1 MRHGTALSP
10 GGADEVPPRPGVAG
24 LPGAPPLSRGAG
36 HLQLPGQPGGA
47 GRRLVQPVDPAHPVC
62 LHVLPPRPVR
72 RVLRLAVA
80 AGARRPQLERC
91 PHRPGASACALPGQA
106 AAGRG
111 GVRPGHGPHRPALS
125 PQRQAGRYL
134 RPPAPGAARLAGLRR
149 PGLYGGVRRTALPQ
163 SGHPRLRPAGSH
175 RPGGWNLRPAPYQP
189 GLRRRLSLLP
199 ALPGYAG
206 QQPPDG
212 PAPPLLSGGLRVLP
226 SALLS
231 AGRTAAARM
240 PPGKHTRVP
249 YVLRA
254 KRSFRRQEGL

>member
-1 MRHGTALSP
+1 MVLRCLRAELMKCRRAPVWLAFLVLPLFPAVLGTFN
-10 GGADEVPPRPGVAG
+10 
-24 LPGAPPLSRGAG
+24 
-36 HLQLPGQPGGA
+36 LPGQPGGA

-91 PHRPGASACALPGQA
+91 PHRPGAQCVRSTWASCCWTWGCPPWPWPSSACSFSS
-106 AAGRG
+106 AAGWQVSPPPCPRSC
-111 GVRPGHGPHRPALS
+111 PGWLAFGAL
-125 PQRQAGRYL
+125 GW
-134 RPPAPGAARLAGLRR
+134 
-149 PGLYGGVRRTALPQ
+149 YGGVRRTALPQ

-189 GLRRRLSLLP
+189 GPRLRLSLLP

-212 PAPPLLSGGLRVLP
+212 PAPPLLSGGCGFY
-226 SALLS
+226 LLLFS
-231 AGRTAAARM
+231 LLA
-240 PPGKHTRVP
+240 V
-249 YVLRA
+249 
-254 KRSFRRQEGL
+254 RRLSRRDAVTG